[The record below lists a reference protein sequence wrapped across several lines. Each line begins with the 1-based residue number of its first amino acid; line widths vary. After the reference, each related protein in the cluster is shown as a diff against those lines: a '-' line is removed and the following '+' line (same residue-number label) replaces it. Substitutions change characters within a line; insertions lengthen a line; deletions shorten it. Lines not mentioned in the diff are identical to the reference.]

1 MLSQGKKSDSD
12 QKSEMEESVAAQ
24 GYNTCILSLKQE
36 LIMDFIHVWKKTKN
50 IFLWKDH
57 ILVGEYK

>member
-1 MLSQGKKSDSD
+1 MLSQGNKSDSC
-12 QKSEMEESVAAQ
+12 QKLEMGENMAAQ

-36 LIMDFIHVWKKTKN
+36 LIMDFIHVWKKIKN
-50 IFLWKDH
+50 IFLWEDH